1 MGVGRIRLGQSKKI
15 HNVDGTHNQGGE
27 ITHFCILKVKLGDKE
42 REQKFYITDLGRD
55 HIILG
60 YTWLVEFDPKI
71 NWKDGAVEGQPCHIT
86 TANDNIC
93 YHLARK
99 LAQNNQINKVSI
111 SQEWANKEKRHQ
123 EEVEI
128 PDKYK
133 RHTAVFSEEG
143 AKHFPPERPEDME
156 IKLEEGAPKV
166 INCSTFNLA
175 AEESQ
180 AMKDFLDEN
189 LKKGYISQSN
199 SPWSTPAFFIKK
211 TGGGFRPIFD
221 YRQVN
226 NWTTKDV
233 YPLPRI
239 DNLFDQLH
247 GTCLMT
253 KFDVQDRY
261 YNIRIKPQSHWI
273 AAFKTPFGLYEPN
286 VMPFGLTNAPAVFQ
300 RFMDRIFGHLKW
312 CYPKYLHWYMD
323 DILIATPD
331 DKKLHEEIVH
341 TVLDVLEKE
350 SLFLKAK
357 KCHFEQEEVDFLGY
371 FISKGTI
378 KVDPSKRHGL
388 EEWP

>member
-15 HNVDGTHNQGGE
+15 RNVDGTHNQGGE
-27 ITHFCILKVKLGDKE
+27 ITHFCILKVKLGNQE
-42 REQKFYITDLGRD
+42 RDQKFYITDLGRD
-55 HIILG
+55 RIILG

-71 NWKDGAVEGQPCHIT
+71 NWKDGAVEGQPCEIF
-86 TANDNIC
+86 TANDNVR

-133 RHTAVFSEEG
+133 RHAAVFSEEG
-143 AKHFPPERPEDME
+143 AKRFPPERPEDME
-156 IKLEEGAPKV
+156 IKLEQGAPKV

-253 KFDVQDRY
+253 KFDV
-261 YNIRIKPQSHWI
+261 
-273 AAFKTPFGLYEPN
+273 
-286 VMPFGLTNAPAVFQ
+286 
-300 RFMDRIFGHLKW
+300 
-312 CYPKYLHWYMD
+312 
-323 DILIATPD
+323 
-331 DKKLHEEIVH
+331 
-341 TVLDVLEKE
+341 
-350 SLFLKAK
+350 
-357 KCHFEQEEVDFLGY
+357 
-371 FISKGTI
+371 
-378 KVDPSKRHGL
+378 
-388 EEWP
+388 

>member
-1 MGVGRIRLGQSKKI
+1 M
-15 HNVDGTHNQGGE
+15 T
-27 ITHFCILKVKLGDKE
+27 
-42 REQKFYITDLGRD
+42 
-55 HIILG
+55 
-60 YTWLVEFDPKI
+60 EFDPKI
-71 NWKDGAVEGQPCHIT
+71 NWKDGAVEGQPCQIS
-86 TANDNIC
+86 TANDNIQ
-93 YHLARK
+93 YHLACK

-123 EEVEI
+123 EEVEV
-128 PDKYK
+128 PEKYK
-133 RHTAVFSEEG
+133 MHATVFSEEG
-143 AKHFPPERPEDME
+143 AKCFPPKRPEDME

-175 AEESQ
+175 TEESQ
-180 AMKDFLDEN
+180 TMKDFLNEN

-247 GTCLMT
+247 RTCLMT
-253 KFDVQDRY
+253 KFDVRDRY
-261 YNIRIKPQSHWI
+261 YNIRIKPKSQWI
-273 AAFKTPFGLYEPN
+273 VAFKTPFGLYEPN
-286 VMPFGLTNAPAVFQ
+286 IMPFGLTNALVVFQ
-300 RFMDRIFGHLKW
+300 RFMDRIFGPLKR

-323 DILIATPD
+323 DILIATPN
-331 DKKLHEEIVH
+331 DKKLHKEIVH
-341 TVLDVLEKE
+341 AMLEVLEKE

-357 KCHFEQEEVDFLGY
+357 KCQFEQEEVDFLGY
-371 FISKGTI
+371 LISKGTI
-378 KVDPSKRHGL
+378 KIDPSKRHGL
-388 EEWP
+388 EDWPRTLKMSRKYEAPWEYLGINNSSFQISHIWRTPSMNC

>member
-1 MGVGRIRLGQSKKI
+1 V
-15 HNVDGTHNQGGE
+15 
-27 ITHFCILKVKLGDKE
+27 
-42 REQKFYITDLGRD
+42 
-55 HIILG
+55 
-60 YTWLVEFDPKI
+60 
-71 NWKDGAVEGQPCHIT
+71 VEGQPCEIF
-86 TANDNIC
+86 TANDNIQ

-133 RHTAVFSEEG
+133 RHAAVFSEEG
-143 AKHFPPERPEDME
+143 AKRFPPERPEDME
-156 IKLEEGAPKV
+156 IKLKEGAPKV
-166 INCSTFNLA
+166 INCSMFNLA

-180 AMKDFLDEN
+180 AMKDFLNEN

-211 TGGGFRPIFD
+211 TGGRFRPIFN

-253 KFDVQDRY
+253 KFDVRDGY
-261 YNIRIKPQSHWI
+261 YNIRIKPQSRWI
-273 AAFKTPFGLYEPN
+273 VAFKTPFGLYEPN
-286 VMPFGLTNAPAVFQ
+286 IMPFGLTNAPAVFQ
-300 RFMDRIFGHLKW
+300 
-312 CYPKYLHWYMD
+312 
-323 DILIATPD
+323 
-331 DKKLHEEIVH
+331 
-341 TVLDVLEKE
+341 
-350 SLFLKAK
+350 
-357 KCHFEQEEVDFLGY
+357 
-371 FISKGTI
+371 
-378 KVDPSKRHGL
+378 
-388 EEWP
+388 